1 MADNNKIVV
10 CAERHH
16 EILKQKYSNPRLVY
30 RGPASMGDIWGLIR
44 EDVSIIIIIDC
55 SHSGGA
61 SAWHREIIDA
71 FHANISIIGAGGI
84 GALRAMELD
93 GNGMLGVG
101 WVYEQYFSGILES
114 DDEVLE
120 SSDGLALVD
129 VRFALESIGDE
140 NKISPQKQELVLE
153 KFAQLHYLKRTHQNL
168 VEILNTHHVN
178 GFEKHFPLPDI
189 RLKDSFAAI
198 EIALQP
204 QEKHN
209 TTIIDQEIVNRAWQ
223 WFKTSNM
230 HLQFVLPEGLVKG
243 YEICE
248 VLDDHVGKKHF
259 HTLSE
264 DFFTLQW
271 LKEHA
276 LRCTPEYVKKFIHKY
291 SHLFLDEAFLL
302 ANGLTSGELNLL
314 LSTAST
320 IQWAKEK
327 KEHFLSPYSQSK
339 INNYAHGWA
348 IDHCVKF
355 PTDLEPGK
363 WVIDS
368 GPEYFGF
375 DWDYSAALMKKLQ
388 LDGSIA
394 YYAKLI
400 NETPG
405 VATENPARGK
415 HV

>member
-1 MADNNKIVV
+1 MADNKKIVV
-10 CAERHH
+10 CIERHQN
-16 EILKQKYSNPRLVY
+16 ILKQKYSDPRLVY
-30 RGPASMGDIWGLIR
+30 RGPAAMGDIWGLIR
-44 EDVSIIIIIDC
+44 EDVSTIIIIDC

-71 FHANISIIGAGGI
+71 FHADIFIIGAGGL
-84 GALRAMELD
+84 GALRAVELAD
-93 GNGMLGVG
+93 NGMLGVG
-101 WVYEQYFSGILES
+101 WVYEQYFGGFLES

-129 VRFALESIGDE
+129 VRFALDSFGD
-140 NKISPQKQELVLE
+140 KDKLSPRKQEHVLE
-153 KFAQLHYLKRTHQNL
+153 DFAQLHYSKRTHQNL

-178 GFEKHFPLPDI
+178 GFEKHFPLRNI

-209 TTIIDQEIVNRAWQ
+209 TTIIEEEIVNRSWK

-230 HLQFVLPEGLVKG
+230 HLQFVLPEGVVKG

-248 VLDDHVGKKHF
+248 VLDDHVGKKYF

-264 DFFTLQW
+264 DFFILQW

-276 LRCTPEYVKKFIHKY
+276 LRCPPEYFKRDINKY
-291 SHLFLDEAFLL
+291 SHLFLDQEFLL
-302 ANGLTSGELNLL
+302 ANGVTSGELNLL
-314 LSTAST
+314 VSAAST
-320 IQWAKEK
+320 IQWAIEN
-327 KEHFLSPYSQSK
+327 KEHLLSPYSQTK

-348 IDHCVKF
+348 IDHNVKF
-355 PTDLEPGK
+355 PADLEPGK

-375 DWDYSAALMKKLQ
+375 DWDYSAALMKKFQ

-400 NETPG
+400 REKPG
-405 VATENPARGK
+405 AETENPARGK